1 MRSDQN
7 RTSRMHLCS
16 PRLLLGPHPDC
27 IPHQCGGLS
36 PARGV
41 FAPPGHIVCTVTSPG
56 EHLLG
61 CVGRKLVTGNR
72 DWGAGTQALYA
83 VKFIQRG
90 ELVDESIKKEVI
102 NHCMLMHENIARFR
116 EVILCPRHLAIVME
130 FAQGGDLFNAV
141 QQSNGHKMNEP
152 MARYFFQQLIAGLG
166 YMHCQVGRRRTTTDR
181 QPTFGR
187 RPSRDGTTT
196 VVYPPNRASSVV
208 ASRRCNVKLAELTAG
223 VRAERGV
230 TSVCARAGTTR
241 VAQLVLYSRSR
252 VRGGVLTQGMCH
264 RDLKLENLLLTD
276 NPPKLKICDF
286 GYSKSMKWQSQAKS
300 RVGTAAYIAPEVIT
314 AARGSQYNSE
324 AVDVWSSGVV
334 LHTMLAGMY
343 PFCDVKAPN
352 DETRT
357 IRRIL
362 EFMKG
367 AIPYTQPPGVS
378 EGGVDLLRRMLVA
391 DPSQRININD
401 IINHPW
407 FQANLPRGCA
417 TAPSA
422 PDPNF
427 PQQSVEEMQGI
438 LLQAVVVGPGG
449 AGMGAPATIA
459 EHPPFTHGDHLD
471 RQTSN
476 GSTLSHGLS
485 HNLEDVETFTPAA
498 SLTLAD
504 SGVEAMLES

>member
-1 MRSDQN
+1 M
-7 RTSRMHLCS
+7 
-16 PRLLLGPHPDC
+16 
-27 IPHQCGGLS
+27 
-36 PARGV
+36 
-41 FAPPGHIVCTVTSPG
+41 
-56 EHLLG
+56 
-61 CVGRKLVTGNR
+61 
-72 DWGAGTQALYA
+72 AG
-83 VKFIQRG
+83 
-90 ELVDESIKKEVI
+90 
-102 NHCMLMHENIARFR
+102 M
-116 EVILCPRHLAIVME
+116 
-130 FAQGGDLFNAV
+130 
-141 QQSNGHKMNEP
+141 
-152 MARYFFQQLIAGLG
+152 
-166 YMHCQVGRRRTTTDR
+166 
-181 QPTFGR
+181 
-187 RPSRDGTTT
+187 
-196 VVYPPNRASSVV
+196 
-208 ASRRCNVKLAELTAG
+208 
-223 VRAERGV
+223 
-230 TSVCARAGTTR
+230 
-241 VAQLVLYSRSR
+241 
-252 VRGGVLTQGMCH
+252 LTQGMCH

-362 EFMKG
+362 EFLKG
-367 AIPYTQPPGVS
+367 VIGYTPPPGLS
-378 EGGVDLLRRMLVA
+378 ESGVDLLRRMLVA

-407 FQANLPRGCA
+407 FQANLPRGCT

-427 PQQSVEEMQGI
+427 PQQSVEQMQAI
-438 LLQAVVVGPGG
+438 LLQAVVVAP
-449 AGMGAPATIA
+449 AMGAPAPIA
-459 EHPPFTHGDHLD
+459 EHPPYSDQLD
-471 RQTSN
+471 RQVSN

-485 HNLEDVETFTPAA
+485 HNLEDVDTFTPTA

-504 SGVEAMLES
+504 SGVEAMLET

>member
-1 MRSDQN
+1 MASTEPTGTVAANPAATIAMFD
-7 RTSRMHLCS
+7 
-16 PRLLLGPHPDC
+16 LGP
-27 IPHQCGGLS
+27 QW
-36 PARGV
+36 
-41 FAPPGHIVCTVTSPG
+41 
-56 EHLLG
+56 EHVKALG
-61 CVGRKLVTGNR
+61 SGSFGSVQLFRHV
-72 DWGAGTQALYA
+72 ASQALYA

-166 YMHCQVGRRRTTTDR
+166 YMHC
-181 QPTFGR
+181 
-187 RPSRDGTTT
+187 
-196 VVYPPNRASSVV
+196 
-208 ASRRCNVKLAELTAG
+208 
-223 VRAERGV
+223 
-230 TSVCARAGTTR
+230 
-241 VAQLVLYSRSR
+241 
-252 VRGGVLTQGMCH
+252 QGMCH

-407 FQANLPRGCA
+407 FQANLPRGCT

-449 AGMGAPATIA
+449 PGMGAPATIA

-504 SGVEAMLES
+504 SGVEAMLET